1 MLARMRHAWQ
11 KKQVDPRWNTLFEEI
26 PDEVVSLD
34 CETTSLNVREA
45 ELLSIGAVRLRR
57 GRILASE
64 SLYLLVRPEHLPA
77 PGSVVVHGLRPSDLS
92 DGLAPADAVSR
103 LLDFIGGRALVG
115 YYLEYDVAVLNKYV
129 KPLTG
134 ITLPKRQI
142 EVSGLYYD
150 WRLKQTPDGYVDLR
164 LEEILKTLDLPR
176 MGRHDALTDAV
187 TAGMILLA
195 MRARGHHD

>member
-1 MLARMRHAWQ
+1 MLARLRHAWQ
-11 KKQVDPRWNTLFEEI
+11 KKQVDPRWNMLFEEM

-45 ELLSIGAVRLRR
+45 ELLSIGAVRIRR

-103 LLDFIGGRALVG
+103 LLEFIGGRALVG

-134 ITLPKRQI
+134 ITLPQRQI

-150 WRLKQTPDGYVDLR
+150 LKYQQNPDAHIDLR
-164 LEEILKTLDLPR
+164 LTTLMTDLELPQR
-176 MGRHDALTDAV
+176 AAHNPVNDATMA
-187 TAGMILLA
+187 ALA
-195 MRARGHHD
+195 FIKLQGLNRL